1 MWELVMIIVVG
12 YGYST
17 YGGPLVVD
25 GFKTKEA
32 CMAHAEKIKAAIPQ
46 EFERRYSNTVNR
58 VEFSDC
64 IKKEI

>member
-12 YGYST
+12 FGNAT
-17 YGGPLVVD
+17 YGGPLIVD

-32 CMAHAEKIKAAIPQ
+32 CMAHAAKIHAAIPR
-46 EFERRYSNTVNR
+46 EFDRRFGDTTNR